1 MLLGLGISKMRILG
15 IVAISA
21 VLGGCA
27 QSSSSQDI
35 KAAYVSPAQYQSFT
49 CQQLALEA
57 QSI

>member
-35 KAAYVSPAQYQSFT
+35 QAAYVSPAQYQSFT